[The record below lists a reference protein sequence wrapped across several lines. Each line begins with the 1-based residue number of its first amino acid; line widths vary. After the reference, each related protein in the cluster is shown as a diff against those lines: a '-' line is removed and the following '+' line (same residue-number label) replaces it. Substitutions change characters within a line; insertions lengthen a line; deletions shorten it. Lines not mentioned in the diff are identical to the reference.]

1 MTRPTTRR
9 AAQVWIGLVLAAGC
23 GALAIA
29 LASLIEPRWR
39 AELQSPTLWIFLI
52 AASIAHAFPV
62 IAPRH
67 QAYHTTQAFLM
78 AAVLLLGWPAVSTI
92 VIVTH
97 IAEWL
102 RRRRPW
108 YIQLYNVAVYLLS
121 AGSAMAILWQL
132 NARPFDLGDGRAL
145 LAALG
150 AAGAFLLVNHLLT
163 AVVLRLARGVSVA
176 DSGLFGPQS
185 LGVDGAL
192 LLVGVAMAGA
202 WTAQPAAVIVAGAPL
217 ALIYRALRMANVETI
232 SHRDALTGLYNA
244 RHFEEVLELELR
256 RARHGAQPT
265 AVIVAALDDAAM
277 LVQRYGRATLD
288 FVVLAVAE
296 RIGNLARD
304 YDVVARL
311 GESSLGVLLPGVDE
325 HRARRVAC
333 HILDAAAAEPFGVA
347 TTREPVSASVSVALA
362 SQALADVSAEHILVS
377 VQRAVERAVLTG
389 ARAFVQVQ
397 VERSATTAPVRSVA
411 ASGSGAMP
419 TATITH
425 ARSRWWSA
433 HLNLPQFE
441 AAVIVPGL
449 AVTGLATVL
458 WEPIDVG
465 LAVAILGIVA
475 VSELLAFDLY
485 DRTSFSV
492 SFALI
497 LAAGLLGGPTA
508 ALVATW
514 SVAILRGCLRRSRWD
529 KVLFNG
535 SVFSLFGLAATASAA
550 VVGGLAAR
558 STDLATLVIA
568 TMVASA
574 AYYVHTFVIAA
585 AVSLDLDTDPRLVW
599 TRNFRWLFPHYL
611 VLGAMGLGL
620 AVATLD
626 VGMLGATLFLAPL
639 LMMRF
644 VLKQY
649 IDRTAG
655 AVERLEA
662 ANAELI
668 AASSLL
674 RRRGEKLALLSDLG
688 QLTAIEPRAASLPAL
703 VADRCVPALGEV
715 CAVVWQG
722 PSELE
727 WTIRGVPDAQA
738 VALAMRAQ
746 GLDEVANLAES
757 VVGGGARP
765 DWTRSLNGV
774 WHAARL
780 ARPDRPKGWLIT
792 WTGAEFAHGE
802 VEDQGKLL
810 CEVARR
816 LALVL
821 EHEALLE
828 EAASV
833 EALRAVDRAK
843 SDFVAIT
850 AHELRTPLT
859 SLQGYAELL
868 STEVEPGLRER
879 WLRIVQVEAAQL
891 GQVLD
896 HLLDVS
902 RLDSGRFHADRR
914 PFDLR
919 EVVNRVLAEFGN
931 QAALTGHD
939 LRCELAPELPPAFAD
954 PTQIE
959 RVIRNLLS
967 NALKYS
973 PQGGD
978 VWLAAASRPTEL
990 EVCVQDEGL
999 GIPSDWLGR
1008 LFERFQRVDMPDRA
1022 TIRGTGLGL
1031 YIARQLVE
1039 MNGGRIWATSDGVG
1053 RGASFRFTLAMAPP
1067 RRLS

>member
-1 MTRPTTRR
+1 
-9 AAQVWIGLVLAAGC
+9 
-23 GALAIA
+23 
-29 LASLIEPRWR
+29 
-39 AELQSPTLWIFLI
+39 
-52 AASIAHAFPV
+52 
-62 IAPRH
+62 
-67 QAYHTTQAFLM
+67 
-78 AAVLLLGWPAVSTI
+78 
-92 VIVTH
+92 
-97 IAEWL
+97 
-102 RRRRPW
+102 
-108 YIQLYNVAVYLLS
+108 
-121 AGSAMAILWQL
+121 
-132 NARPFDLGDGRAL
+132 
-145 LAALG
+145 
-150 AAGAFLLVNHLLT
+150 
-163 AVVLRLARGVSVA
+163 
-176 DSGLFGPQS
+176 
-185 LGVDGAL
+185 
-192 LLVGVAMAGA
+192 
-202 WTAQPAAVIVAGAPL
+202 
-217 ALIYRALRMANVETI
+217 
-232 SHRDALTGLYNA
+232 
-244 RHFEEVLELELR
+244 
-256 RARHGAQPT
+256 
-265 AVIVAALDDAAM
+265 
-277 LVQRYGRATLD
+277 
-288 FVVLAVAE
+288 
-296 RIGNLARD
+296 
-304 YDVVARL
+304 
-311 GESSLGVLLPGVDE
+311 
-325 HRARRVAC
+325 
-333 HILDAAAAEPFGVA
+333 
-347 TTREPVSASVSVALA
+347 
-362 SQALADVSAEHILVS
+362 
-377 VQRAVERAVLTG
+377 
-389 ARAFVQVQ
+389 
-397 VERSATTAPVRSVA
+397 
-411 ASGSGAMP
+411 MP
-419 TATITH
+419 TATT
-425 ARSRWWSA
+425 RSTSSRWRLR
-433 HLNLPQFE
+433 HCNLQQLE

-449 AVTGLATVL
+449 ASTLAAIL
-458 WEPIDVG
+458 SGPIDVG
-465 LAVAILGIVA
+465 LAAAILGVVA

-497 LAAGLLGGPTA
+497 LAAGLLGGPSA
-508 ALVATW
+508 ALLATW

-535 SVFSLFGLAATASAA
+535 SVFSLFGLAATALAA
-550 VVGGLAAR
+550 VGGGLTAHT
-558 STDLATLVIA
+558 TDLATLVIA

-585 AVSLDLDTDPRLVW
+585 AVALDLDTDPRLVW
-599 TRNFRWLFPHYL
+599 ARNFRWLFPHYL
-611 VLGAMGLGL
+611 VLGAIGLGL

-626 VGMLGATLFLAPL
+626 LGMLGATLFLAPL
-639 LMMRF
+639 VMMRF

-649 IDRTAG
+649 MDRTAG

-662 ANAELI
+662 ANAELMS
-668 AASSLL
+668 ASLLL
-674 RRRGEKLALLSDLG
+674 RRRSDELALLSDLG

-703 VADRCVPALGEV
+703 VADRCAPALGEV

-727 WTIRGVPDAQA
+727 CAIRGVPDAQS
-738 VALAMRAQ
+738 VALAMRGQ
-746 GLDEVANLAES
+746 RPDELASLAES

-765 DWTRSLNGV
+765 DWTSSLNGV

-780 ARPDRPKGWLIT
+780 AGADRPRGWLIT
-792 WTGAEFAHGE
+792 WTGTEFADDE

-810 CEVARR
+810 SEVARR

-821 EHEALLE
+821 ERDALLE

-868 STEVEPGLRER
+868 RSEVEPGLRER
-879 WLRIVQVEAAQL
+879 WLGIVQGEAAQL

-919 EVVNRVLAEFGN
+919 EVVNRVLSEYAN

-939 LRCELAPELPPAFAD
+939 LHCELAPELPHVFAD

-978 VWLAAASRPTEL
+978 VWLAVGSRSTEL

-999 GIPSDWLGR
+999 GIPSDWLAR
-1008 LFERFQRVDMPDRA
+1008 LFERFQRVDMPERA

-1053 RGASFRFTLAMAPP
+1053 RGACFRFTLAVAPP
-1067 RRLS
+1067 RRFT